1 MGPILNYHMNHT
13 LYHIDAFSEKLFS
26 GNPAAVVPLDEWIDE
41 KLMQDIAGE
50 NNLSETVFFVPVKN
64 SEEADFD
71 IRWFT
76 PEIEINLCGHATL
89 ASAFVIFNYLN
100 FSKPEIKFNSK
111 SGILKVIK
119 IDSFLQMDFPSWEP
133 EEFHDPPVYLKDAL
147 GGANIIGLYKSRDLL
162 VELVDE
168 NAVQNCAPDFAL
180 IKKMGYKIIVT
191 APGREVDFVSRFFA
205 PSAGIDEDPVTG
217 SAHSQL
223 IPFWKNKLNKDQMIA
238 LQLSKRGGKLYCE
251 QKGDRV
257 MIAGKCVFYMKGE
270 FKIDDNND
278 K

>member
-1 MGPILNYHMNHT
+1 MNLT

-26 GNPAAVVPLDEWIDE
+26 GNPAAVVPLDAWIDE
-41 KLMQDIAGE
+41 KLMQDIAEE
-50 NNLSETVFFVPVKN
+50 NNLSETVFFVPAKH
-64 SEEADFD
+64 SDEADFD

-76 PEIEINLCGHATL
+76 PETEVNLCGHATL
-89 ASAFVIFNYLN
+89 ASAFVIFDYLN

-133 EEFHDPPVYLKDAL
+133 EEFNDPPVYLKDAL

-162 VELVDE
+162 VELADE
-168 NAVQNCAPDFAL
+168 EAVQNCNPDFAL
-180 IKKMGYKIIVT
+180 IKKSGHKIILT
-191 APGREVDFVSRFFA
+191 APGNEVDFVSRFFA

-223 IPFWKNKLNKDQMIA
+223 IPFWRNKLNKHQMIA

-257 MIAGKCVFYMKGE
+257 LIAGKCVFYMKGE
-270 FKIDDNND
+270 FQTEGNND
-278 K
+278 N